1 MSDETLKIIIGI
13 VIAVA
18 ILALG
23 IFLVSRARNNASKL
37 SAGAGDK
44 ANQIN
49 DYVQG
54 MDIEDK

>member
-18 ILALG
+18 ILATA

-37 SAGAGDK
+37 SAGAGEK
-44 ANQIN
+44 ANDIN
-49 DYVQG
+49 NYVQG
-54 MDIEDK
+54 MEIEDK